1 MTTST
6 SSTGSATGS
15 APVKTVS
22 LTIDGMPVT
31 VPEGT
36 LVIRAAEQVGVQI
49 PRFCDHPLLAPVGA
63 CRQCLVDV
71 PDAGNGRGFPKP
83 QASCTIPVAEGMVVE
98 TNNATASKAQQGIM
112 EFLLV
117 NHPLDCPVCDK
128 GGECPLQNQAMSNG
142 QGETR
147 FDGVKR
153 TFAKPISLSAN
164 ILLDRER
171 CIVCQRCTRFAAEI
185 PGDPGIALIDRGAR
199 QQIGIAEGR
208 DFSSYF
214 SGNVIQICPVGALTS
229 AEYRFRSRPFDLI
242 STPGVAEH
250 DACGA
255 AIRIDHRRGTVMR
268 RLAGNDPEVNEEWIS
283 DKDRFAF
290 RYAAGEDRLRYPM
303 VRDQDDP
310 EGGFRPASWL
320 EAFELAARGLA
331 AARQQDAPS
340 VGVLPGGRVTLEDA
354 VAYAAFAGDTLGG
367 ADIDFRSRPL
377 SAEEAGF
384 LAAHVRGAEPV
395 TYADLD
401 AASDVV
407 LVGLE
412 PEDEAGTIFLRL
424 RKRRGSAGGS
434 ARIRTIAPLLSLG
447 SQKLGAELVR
457 CAPGGEA
464 GAIGKLTKV
473 TKDSVILVGERLAT
487 SPGALTAAAEL
498 AHKRGAKL
506 AWVPR
511 RAGDRGA
518 VEAGAFPLDAHARD
532 ADQIIDSVLTGDIR
546 ALVVGGVDPDDTA
559 DPAAFLAALDAADF
573 VVSLELR
580 ESEVTKRADVVLPVA
595 AVTEKAGT
603 YLTWEGRHRPFP
615 RVFDLPATYSDAQ
628 VLAQIAKRSV
638 LADPGA
644 SSGSDDLAGQ
654 HPRRA
659 AAPSSLA
666 SRSAAPA
673 SAPRSDAPTSAV
685 GSFHL
690 ATWKLMIDNGRMQV
704 GDKSY
709 SATARPAVALLS
721 RKNVVKLGV
730 TVTITGDRGS
740 ITLPAREA
748 DVAED
753 VVWIPSNSTGRGV
766 LADLASPGSTVEVT
780 SA

>member
-1 MTTST
+1 MSEVST
-6 SSTGSATGS
+6 DPTQDTR
-15 APVKTVS
+15 TVS

-36 LVIRAAEQVGVQI
+36 LVIRAAEEVGVQI

-63 CRQCLVDV
+63 CRQCLVDI

-98 TNNATASKAQQGIM
+98 TDNATASKAQQGIM

-142 QGETR
+142 RGESR
-147 FDGVKR
+147 FDGQKR
-153 TFAKPISLSAN
+153 TFAKPINLSPN

-229 AEYRFRSRPFDLI
+229 AEYRFRSRPFDLV
-242 STPGVAEH
+242 SCPGVAEH

-255 AIRIDHRRGTVMR
+255 AIRIDHRRGKVMR
-268 RLAGNDPEVNEEWIS
+268 RLAGNDPEVNQEWIS

-290 RYAAGEDRLRYPM
+290 RYADAEDRLRYPM
-303 VRDQDDP
+303 VRDTDESSTGSVQRP
-310 EGGFRPASWL
+310 PLRPASWL

-331 AARQQDAPS
+331 AAGGAGA
-340 VGVLPGGRVTLEDA
+340 VGVLTGGRGTVQDA
-354 VAYAAFAGDTLGG
+354 AAYVSLARDTLGG
-367 ADIDFRSRPL
+367 ADIDFRARPL
-377 SAEEAGF
+377 SAEETRF
-384 LAAHVRGAEPV
+384 LAEHVRGRSEV

-401 AASDVV
+401 AASEV
-407 LVGLE
+407 LFIGLE

-424 RKRRGSAGGS
+424 RATRHGK
-434 ARIRTIAPLLSLG
+434 RIRTVAPLLSPG
-447 SQKLGAELVR
+447 SAKLGAELVR
-457 CAPGGEA
+457 CTPGDEAAAIAGLTDVAPSA
-464 GAIGKLTKV
+464 
-473 TKDSVILVGERLAT
+473 VILVGERLAT
-487 SPGALTAAAEL
+487 SPGALDAAAAL
-498 AHKRGAKL
+498 AGTTGAKL
-506 AWVPR
+506 GWVPR

-518 VEAGAFPLDAHARD
+518 VEAGAYPLDAQARD
-532 ADQIIDSVLTGDIR
+532 ADQIIEGVLAGDVR
-546 ALVVGGVDPDDTA
+546 ALLVGGVDPDDTA
-559 DPAAFLAALDAADF
+559 DPAAFLAALDRAEF

-580 ESEVTKRADVVLPVA
+580 PSEVTRRADVILPVA

-603 YLTWEGRHRPFP
+603 FLTWEGRPRPFP
-615 RVFDLPATYSDAQ
+615 KVFDKPATYSDAEI
-628 VLAQIAKRSV
+628 LGQIAARYAAMESV
-638 LADPGA
+638 TPPLPA
-644 SSGSDDLAGQ
+644 
-654 HPRRA
+654 R
-659 AAPSSLA
+659 
-666 SRSAAPA
+666 RSAAPA
-673 SAPRSDAPTSAV
+673 SAPRSDVATDSWSA
-685 GSFHL
+685 GAFRLS
-690 ATWKLMIDNGRMQV
+690 TWKLMIDNGSLQM

-709 SATARPAVALLS
+709 AATARPAVALLS
-721 RKNVVKLGV
+721 RSNVHRLGTTV
-730 TVTITGDRGS
+730 TVSGDRGS
-740 ITLPAREA
+740 ITLPAQPA
-748 DVAED
+748 DVADD
-753 VVWIPSNSTGRGV
+753 VVWLPSNSTGRGV
-766 LADLASPGSTVEVT
+766 LADLASPGSSVEVT

>member
-1 MTTST
+1 MTEVT
-6 SSTGSATGS
+6 
-15 APVKTVS
+15 

-31 VPEGT
+31 VAEGT
-36 LVIRAAEQVGVQI
+36 LVIRAAETVGVQI

-63 CRQCLVDV
+63 CRQCLVDI

-153 TFAKPISLSAN
+153 TFAKPISLSPN

-185 PGDPGIALIDRGAR
+185 PGDPGITLLERGAQ
-199 QQIGIAEGR
+199 QQIGVAAGK

-229 AEYRFRSRPFDLI
+229 AEYRFRSRPFDLVSI
-242 STPGVAEH
+242 PGVAEH

-255 AIRIDHRRGTVMR
+255 AIRIDHRRGRVLR

-290 RYAAGEDRLRYPM
+290 RYVDAADRLRYPM
-303 VRDQDDP
+303 VR
-310 EGGFRPASWL
+310 EESGELRPASWL
-320 EAFELAARGLA
+320 EAFDLAARGLA
-331 AARQQDAPS
+331 AAGAA
-340 VGVLPGGRVTLEDA
+340 VGVLPGGRGTLEDA
-354 VAYAAFAGDTLGG
+354 AGYAAFARETLAG
-367 ADIDFRSRPL
+367 ADVDFRARPL
-377 SAEEAGF
+377 SAEETEF
-384 LAAHVRGAEPV
+384 LAAQVRGAGPV

-424 RKRRGSAGGS
+424 RKRRPATGSGS
-434 ARIRTIAPLLSLG
+434 VRIRTVAPLLSPG
-447 SQKLGAELVR
+447 SAKLGAELVR
-457 CAPGGEA
+457 CAPGAEA
-464 GAIGKLTKV
+464 AVIGKLTEV
-473 TKDSVILVGERLAT
+473 TEESVILVGERLAT
-487 SPGALTAAAEL
+487 SPGALAVAAEL
-498 AHKRGAKL
+498 ARKRGAKL

-518 VEAGAFPLDAHARD
+518 VEAGAFPLTEHERD
-532 ADQIIDSVLTGDIR
+532 ADQIIDGVLTGDVR

-603 YLTWEGRHRPFP
+603 YLTWEGRRRPFP
-615 RVFDLPATYSDAQ
+615 QVFNLPATYSDAQ
-628 VLAQIAKRSV
+628 ILAQIA
-638 LADPGA
+638 
-644 SSGSDDLAGQ
+644 
-654 HPRRA
+654 RRYDA
-659 AAPSSLA
+659 HSETGGFEA
-666 SRSAAPA
+666 RSARTSTTGTPSGGFEARSARTSTTDPLVEVRGAPA
-673 SAPRSDAPTSAV
+673 TSLETTGAA
-685 GSFHL
+685 FHL

-704 GDKSY
+704 GDKAY
-709 SATARPAVALLS
+709 SATARPAAALLS
-721 RKNVVKLGV
+721 RKNVIRFGT

-740 ITLPAREA
+740 ITMPAREA
-748 DVAED
+748 EVAED
-753 VVWIPSNSTGRGV
+753 VVWVPSNSTGRGV
-766 LADLASPGSTVEVT
+766 LADLASPGSTVEV
-780 SA
+780 APA

>member
-1 MTTST
+1 MSEV
-6 SSTGSATGS
+6 STGDTT
-15 APVKTVS
+15 TVN

-36 LVIRAAEQVGVQI
+36 LVIRAAEEVGVQI

-63 CRQCLVDV
+63 CRQCLVDI

-98 TNNATASKAQQGIM
+98 TDNATASKAQQGIM

-142 QGETR
+142 RGESR
-147 FDGVKR
+147 FDGQKR
-153 TFAKPISLSAN
+153 TFAKPINLSPN

-229 AEYRFRSRPFDLI
+229 AEYRFRSRPFDLV
-242 STPGVAEH
+242 SSPGVAEH

-255 AIRIDHRRGTVMR
+255 AIRIDHRRGKVMR
-268 RLAGNDPEVNEEWIS
+268 RLAGNDPEVNQEWIS

-290 RYAAGEDRLRYPM
+290 RYADAEDRLRYPM
-303 VRDQDDP
+303 VRDADDP
-310 EGGFRPASWL
+310 STASGHRAPLRPASWL

-331 AARQQDAPS
+331 AAGGVGA
-340 VGVLPGGRVTLEDA
+340 VGVLPGGRGTVQDA
-354 VAYAAFAGDTLGG
+354 AAYSSFARDTLGG
-367 ADIDFRSRPL
+367 ADIDFRARPL
-377 SAEEAGF
+377 SAEETRF
-384 LAAHVRGAEPV
+384 LAEHVRGRSEV

-401 AASDVV
+401 AATEVV
-407 LVGLE
+407 LIGLE

-424 RKRRGSAGGS
+424 RASTLRQAQAG
-434 ARIRTIAPLLSLG
+434 AQRIRTIAPLLSPG
-447 SQKLGAELVR
+447 SAKLGAELVR
-457 CAPGGEA
+457 CTPGDEAAAIAGLTDVAPTA
-464 GAIGKLTKV
+464 
-473 TKDSVILVGERLAT
+473 VILVGERLAT
-487 SPGALTAAAEL
+487 SPGALDAAAAL
-498 AHKRGAKL
+498 ADTTGAKL
-506 AWVPR
+506 GWVPR

-532 ADQIIDSVLTGDIR
+532 ADQIIEGVLAGDVR
-546 ALVVGGVDPDDTA
+546 ALLVGGVDPDDTG
-559 DPAAFLAALDAADF
+559 DPAAFLAALDRAEF
-573 VVSLELR
+573 VVSLELHP
-580 ESEVTKRADVVLPVA
+580 SEVTRRADVVLPVA
-595 AVTEKAGT
+595 AVTEKTGT
-603 YLTWEGRHRPFP
+603 FLTWEGRPRPFP
-615 RVFDLPATYSDAQ
+615 KVFDKPATYSDAEI
-628 VLAQIAKRSV
+628 LGQIADRYVAMESAAPP
-638 LADPGA
+638 LPEG
-644 SSGSDDLAGQ
+644 LAGK

-659 AAPSSLA
+659 AAGA
-666 SRSAAPA
+666 
-673 SAPRSDAPTSAV
+673 AV
-685 GSFHL
+685 GAGAFRLS
-690 ATWKLMIDNGRMQV
+690 TWKLMIDNGSLQM

-709 SATARPAVALLS
+709 AATARPAIALLS
-721 RKNVVKLGV
+721 RANLHRLGTTV
-730 TVTITGDRGS
+730 TVTGDRGS
-740 ITLPAREA
+740 ITLPAQAA
-748 DVAED
+748 DVADD
-753 VVWIPSNSTGRGV
+753 VVWLPSNSTGRGV
-766 LADLASPGSTVEVT
+766 LADLASPGSGVEVT